1 MSEKRVYRSALRE
14 ESAGRTRRRIV
25 EAAAELF
32 VERGYAGTTIDV
44 VAERAGVSRRT
55 VFQSVGSKVELL
67 KTAWDWAVVGDDQP
81 IPVVDRPEIAR
92 MRAERD
98 PATLIELWVA
108 QVMRVGS
115 RTGPLAQ
122 VLARAVDVDPEAEA
136 LQARI
141 DVERRTGASMFVG
154 GLAAIGGLRSDVS
167 EKEGADMAWVL
178 MNPLLVRRLRED
190 RGWSDEQVRTW
201 LVRLTAASLLAAP
214 A

>member
-1 MSEKRVYRSALRE
+1 M
-14 ESAGRTRRRIV
+14 

-32 VERGYAGTTIDV
+32 VDRGYAGTTIDA

-67 KTAWDWAVVGDDQP
+67 RTAWDWAVVATTSRSRSRPAGDRSDARGTRP
-81 IPVVDRPEIAR
+81 HDVDRALGRPGAACR
-92 MRAERD
+92 LAD
-98 PATLIELWVA
+98 
-108 QVMRVGS
+108 
-115 RTGPLAQ
+115 GPLAQ

-141 DVERRTGASMFVG
+141 DVERRTGASMSWWSRRDRW
-154 GLAAIGGLRSDVS
+154 LRSDVS

-178 MNPLLVRRLRED
+178 MNPFSTRRPRGPRPERRAGADLAGATD
-190 RGWSDEQVRTW
+190 RG
-201 LVRLTAASLLAAP
+201 LLLAAP